1 MKKIRVLI
9 VDDSALMRKFLRDVL
24 SRDDDIEVVDTAA
37 DSLIA
42 REKIKRYNPDVITLD
57 VEMPNM
63 SGLDFLE
70 RLMRLRPMPVI
81 MFSSLTSRDANES
94 LRALALGAIDVL
106 GKPVAGTPEEWAIL
120 ADELIEKIK
129 VAAGARVQ
137 PIMEIEPAPR
147 VVTADVWTKGP
158 IDRVVAIGASTG
170 GVQALQT
177 VLSALP
183 ERCPPIL
190 VAQHMPPNFT
200 RSFTRRLDQNCAVS
214 VLEAV
219 DGAEVACGC
228 VYVAPGDRH
237 LLLER
242 RMNGYVCRLKG
253 GAEHNGHMPSID
265 LMLQSVAVAAG
276 TAAMGIVL
284 TGMGKDG
291 AVGLRQ
297 IYDAGGITA
306 SQDEASSLIYGMPK
320 AAVAIGGAQHELP
333 LDRVATFIM
342 EPSTRLRNRKRPER
356 MQA

>member
-9 VDDSALMRKFLRDVL
+9 VDDSALMRKFLREVL
-24 SRDDDIEVVDTAA
+24 SRDEQIEVVDTAA

-57 VEMPNM
+57 IEMPNM

-106 GKPVAGTPEEWAIL
+106 GKPSAGTPEEWSIL

-129 VAAGARVQ
+129 LAAGAHVQ
-137 PIMEIEPAPR
+137 SLSEMEGAHRTP
-147 VVTADVWTKGP
+147 TTDTWTRDP

-177 VLSALP
+177 VLGALP
-183 ERCPPIL
+183 ARCPPIL

-214 VLEAV
+214 VIEAT
-219 DGAEVACGC
+219 DGAEVTCGT

-237 LLLER
+237 ILLER
-242 RMNGYVCRLKG
+242 RAGGYVCRLRG

-265 LMLQSVAVAAG
+265 IMFQSVASAAAG
-276 TAAMGIVL
+276 AAMGVVL

-297 IYDAGGITA
+297 IHDAGGITA

-320 AAVAIGGAQHELP
+320 AAVALGGAQHELS
-333 LDRVATFIM
+333 LDRIASFIM
-342 EPSTRLRNRKRPER
+342 EPSVRIRSKKKLER